1 VTEDRDLRE
10 PGHAIPPRTGATR
23 AELRRGDREL
33 LHCLACG
40 RQLAVISHGG
50 FCLFC
55 GSRAVVVETW
65 D

>member
-1 VTEDRDLRE
+1 MTEDRDLRE
-10 PGHAIPPRTGATR
+10 PGHAIPPRTDATR

-40 RQLAVISHGG
+40 GQLAAIRHGDS
-50 FCLFC
+50 CLFC
-55 GSRAVVVETW
+55 GSRAVVIEAW